1 MEDEVSKTILKIVNS
16 ADQPLETTEII
27 AKLGKVS
34 RSMIVYRLNML
45 RGEGK
50 IKGKSIG
57 AGKGS
62 WVWWKINAFS
72 S

>member
-1 MEDEVSKTILKIVNS
+1 MDDEVSKTILKIVNS

-57 AGKGS
+57 AGKGN
-62 WVWWKINAFS
+62 WVWWKNDAFA
-72 S
+72 

>member
-1 MEDEVSKTILKIVNS
+1 MDDEVSKTILKIVNS
-16 ADQPLETTEII
+16 AGEPLETTEII

-57 AGKGS
+57 AGKGN

-72 S
+72 